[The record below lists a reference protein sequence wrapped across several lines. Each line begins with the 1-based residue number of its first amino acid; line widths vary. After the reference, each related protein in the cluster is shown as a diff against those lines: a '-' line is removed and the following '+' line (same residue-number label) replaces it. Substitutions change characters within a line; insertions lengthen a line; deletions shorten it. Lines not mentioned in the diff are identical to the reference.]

1 MLSKDAKAL
10 LHLAQKQP
18 DKKVEY
24 KSMKSEFGWD
34 LDKIRSVI
42 SQLVAA
48 GLAYEKYYSP
58 MIGSR
63 ALWGIV
69 LTEKGRNSKLYFWTK
84 ICEFMFKS
92 IAVPIAVAF
101 FTALITSLA
110 IG

>member
-10 LHLAQKQP
+10 LRLAQKQP

-24 KSMKSEFGWD
+24 KSMKSELGWD
-34 LDKIRSVI
+34 LDKIKSVI

-58 MIGSR
+58 MVGSR

-69 LTEKGRNSKLYFWTK
+69 LTEEGRNSKLYFWTNVGK
-84 ICEFMFKS
+84 FLFKS
-92 IAVPIAVAF
+92 IAVPIVVAF
-101 FTALITSLA
+101 LTALITSVA